1 MQEIDLQ
8 FRTMFADLVQQSL
21 DDRFLS
27 DFPPDG
33 NFVRVAV
40 KGKSYW
46 YYDSAMRA
54 GARKRLYVGPADDE
68 AIARRVEEFARLKS
82 DTQSRRMLVNALR
95 RIGLPAS
102 DRMLGD
108 VVEALANAG
117 FFRLRGVLVG
127 AAAFQTYA
135 GILGVRFPR
144 APMQTGDVDFSQFHS
159 IAAAI
164 GDSTPPMLDVL
175 KSVDPTY
182 REIPDASD
190 SGRTTK
196 FVNASKFAVEFL
208 TPNRSSDDYQGK
220 AASMPSLGG
229 ASATPLRYLDFL
241 IHEPQRSVLLH
252 KYGVGVTV
260 PAPERYAIHKLI
272 VASERSGS
280 DAAKRLKDVAQAETL
295 VEAMIQV
302 RMKEALADALGEA
315 LARGPSWRA
324 AIKHGLS
331 MASPQTRAVFAELGA
346 LDRQPMATSA
356 FPDNPPAE
364 GIASWDD

>member
-33 NFVRVAV
+33 NFVRIAV
-40 KGKSYW
+40 KDKFYW

-54 GARKRLYVGPADDE
+54 GARKRLYVGPADDPS
-68 AIARRVEEFARLKS
+68 IARRVEEFARLKS
-82 DTQSRRMLVNALR
+82 DAQLRRSLVNALR
-95 RIGLPAS
+95 RIGLPAP
-102 DRMLGD
+102 DRLLGD

-127 AAAFQTYA
+127 TAAFQTYA

-144 APMQTGDVDFSQFHS
+144 APMQTGDADLSQFHS
-159 IAAAI
+159 IAVAV

-175 KSVDPTY
+175 KAVDATFA
-182 REIPDASD
+182 EVPDAAD
-190 SGRTTK
+190 SRKTTK
-196 FVNASKFAVEFL
+196 FVNAGKFAVEFL

-220 AASMPSLGG
+220 PARMPTLGG
-229 ASATPLRYLDFL
+229 ASATPLRFLDFL

-260 PAPERYAIHKLI
+260 PAPERYAVHKLI
-272 VASERSGS
+272 VAAERGGQ
-280 DAAKRLKDVAQAETL
+280 DAAKRLKDVAQSEML
-295 VEAMIQV
+295 VDAMIQV
-302 RMKEALADALGEA
+302 RMKELLADALREA
-315 LARGPSWRA
+315 LARGPAWRA
-324 AIKHGLS
+324 AVERGLS
-331 MASPQTRAVFAELGA
+331 MASPQTRAIFADLRSTGS
-346 LDRQPMATSA
+346 T
-356 FPDNPPAE
+356 
-364 GIASWDD
+364 